1 MLVLKLMLV
10 PLFVALIAIVGRKWG
25 AKLAG
30 LLSGF
35 PVIAGPIIYFLYID
49 HGLELALAAAS
60 AAVAGV
66 VPLSSFC
73 FTYAWMAKRYSWV
86 ACELVSLLVYALL
99 CIFVVRLGFDV
110 YTNFALALIVVIA
123 QILLSPRHSQI
134 VGNTPA
140 SNIEISVR
148 MLAAA
153 CLVVVV
159 TYFAEALGTG
169 YSGVLAAFPL
179 ASSVIAVFSHKNH
192 SAFHAMDSLK
202 SLKFGLLSM
211 PVFFFSLA
219 FLANY
224 ISFHV
229 AFVFSIIT
237 ALAIQAGI
245 WSSRAYFARVGSS

>member
-49 HGLELALAAAS
+49 QGLEFAQAAAS
-60 AAVAGV
+60 ATVAGV
-66 VPLSSFC
+66 VPLSSFF
-73 FTYAWMAKRYSWV
+73 FTYAWMARRYSWLV
-86 ACELVSLLVYALL
+86 CELISLLVYALL
-99 CIFVVRLGFDV
+99 GILVVRLGFDL
-110 YTNFALALIVVIA
+110 YTSFALALIVVIA
-123 QILLSPRHSQI
+123 QILFSPKYAQV

-148 MLAAA
+148 MVAAA
-153 CLVVVV
+153 CLVIVV
-159 TYFAEALGTG
+159 TYFAKALGAG

-179 ASSVIAVFSHKNH
+179 ASTVIAVFSHKNH

-202 SLKFGLLSM
+202 SLKIGLLSM

-219 FLANY
+219 FLVNY
-224 ISFHV
+224 VSFHL
-229 AFVFSIIT
+229 AFFFSIFT

-245 WSSRAYFARVGSS
+245 WSSRAYFARIGSA